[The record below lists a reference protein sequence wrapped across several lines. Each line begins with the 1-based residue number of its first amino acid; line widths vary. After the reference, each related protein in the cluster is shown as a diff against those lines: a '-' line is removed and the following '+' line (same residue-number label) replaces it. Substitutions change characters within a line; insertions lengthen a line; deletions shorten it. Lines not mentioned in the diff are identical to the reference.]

1 MELTT
6 CLWFDGRAREAANF
20 YTSIFPESSVADN
33 WIAPTD
39 TPGNKQGEEIVVN
52 FTIFGQ
58 PFIGL
63 NGGPQFPHSEA
74 ISFQI
79 PCADQ
84 AEINKYW
91 DLLIADGGQ
100 ESQCGWLKDKFGVS
114 WQVTAP
120 EMGQYLGGS
129 DPAGCQRATQAML
142 QMKKIDLAAMKKA
155 YLGEQFMSGDR
166 ISLIIGVLISAFG
179 TRKLEDGN
187 LLVTSVI
194 TIFCMAVTRGIWE
207 VVKKVRSR

>member
-6 CLWFDGRAREAANF
+6 CLWFDGKAREAANF
-20 YTSIFPESSVADN
+20 YTSIFPNSELADN

-52 FTIFGQ
+52 FTIFGR

-79 PCADQ
+79 PCKDQ
-84 AEINKYW
+84 SEIDHYW
-91 DLLIADGGQ
+91 NLLTADGGQ

-114 WQVTAP
+114 WQVISA
-120 EMGQYLGGS
+120 EMNEYLGGS
-129 DPAGCQRATQAML
+129 DPEGAQRATQAML
-142 QMKKIDLAAMKKA
+142 RMKKINLEEMKSA
-155 YLGEQFMSGDR
+155 YFNS
-166 ISLIIGVLISAFG
+166 
-179 TRKLEDGN
+179 
-187 LLVTSVI
+187 
-194 TIFCMAVTRGIWE
+194 
-207 VVKKVRSR
+207 

>member
-20 YTSIFPESSVADN
+20 YTSIFPDSSIEDN

-39 TPGNKQGEEIVVN
+39 TPGNVKGEEIVVN
-52 FTIFGQ
+52 FKIFGR

-79 PCADQ
+79 PCANQ
-84 AEINKYW
+84 AEIDKYW
-91 DLLIADGGQ
+91 NLLLADGGV

-114 WQVTAP
+114 WQVTSP
-120 EMGQYLGGS
+120 IMNTYLGGP
-129 DPAGCQRATQAML
+129 DPEGAQRATQAML
-142 QMKKIDLAAMKKA
+142 KMKKIDLSEMAKA
-155 YLGEQFMSGDR
+155 YSG
-166 ISLIIGVLISAFG
+166 
-179 TRKLEDGN
+179 N
-187 LLVTSVI
+187 
-194 TIFCMAVTRGIWE
+194 
-207 VVKKVRSR
+207 